1 MQTNHE
7 IPREELLYLAK
18 EAAEI
23 GAEIA
28 RKERRN
34 MTVSVEFKDSRNLV
48 TNADIASQ
56 GAIIELIRSR
66 YPSHRILAEESART
80 EAPDSYNKGYCWVID
95 PIDGTTN
102 YAHGHFNVGVSVG
115 CVLNGEGI
123 AGAVAAPF
131 LGEIFTAVK
140 GGGAFLNGTPIRVKP
155 TTKVADAVITTG
167 FPYDRSNSSNTCKRI
182 ERVVRVCRDLR
193 RLGAA
198 SLDLCWVACGRLDG
212 YYEECIQ
219 PWDAAAGSLIL
230 REAGGVLAHFNY
242 DCELQRMNDQFKGDL
257 YSDNLV
263 ACTPGIK
270 DELLR
275 LLNGE

>member
-7 IPREELLYLAK
+7 IPRQELLYLAK
-18 EAAEI
+18 QAAEV

-34 MTVSVEFKDSRNLV
+34 MTVSVEFKDPRNLV
-48 TNADIASQ
+48 TNADIAAQ

-66 YPSHRILAEESART
+66 YPLHRILAEESPLT
-80 EAPDSYNKGYCWVID
+80 ETPEDYSAGYCWVID
-95 PIDGTTN
+95 PIDGTMN

-115 CVLNGEGI
+115 CALNGEVV

-131 LGEIFTAVK
+131 LGEVFTAIK
-140 GGGAFLNGTPIRVKP
+140 GGGAFLNGDPIRVKP
-155 TTKVADAVITTG
+155 TTRVADAVITTG
-167 FPYDRSNSSNTCKRI
+167 FPYDRSNAANTCRRI

-219 PWDAAAGSLIL
+219 PWDAAAGGLIL
-230 REAGGVLAHFNY
+230 REAGGILAHFDY
-242 DCELQRMNDQFKGDL
+242 DCELQRMNAHFKGDL
-257 YSDNLV
+257 FTDNLV

-270 DELLR
+270 EELLK
-275 LLNGE
+275 LLNG